1 MFTFGMDPLF
11 DSRHVMNWDRVSG
24 HLTSERVRHVHDHHL
39 TVDDARVAMS
49 DLIPC
54 CVDSR
59 ATTTGQSRRDAARYI
74 DCYPGTH
81 LLVRD

>member
-1 MFTFGMDPLF
+1 M
-11 DSRHVMNWDRVSG
+11 SG
-24 HLTSERVRHVHDHHL
+24 HLTRERVRRVHDHHL

-49 DLIPC
+49 DRVPC

-59 ATTTGQSRRDAARYI
+59 ATTGQLRRDAARYI